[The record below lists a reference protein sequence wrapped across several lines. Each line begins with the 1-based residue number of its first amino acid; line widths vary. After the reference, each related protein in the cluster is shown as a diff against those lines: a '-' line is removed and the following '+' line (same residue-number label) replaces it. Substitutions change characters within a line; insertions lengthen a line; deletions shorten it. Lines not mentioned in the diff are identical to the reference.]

1 MQQHNLKYSHFIANL
16 ILLILIINI
25 SVEVSAKRNSASP
38 KHALCSGSLNN
49 CTGYEYTADD
59 HVNVDDQATWEAK
72 HKQDASP
79 AAAPSPS
86 EDIVLDH
93 KSPNFEKPFENTD
106 TSTNSTGLPSSGY
119 SQVAQ
124 QQDATNAAK
133 QADSRTSGSSGNGD
147 VTVPDRIS
155 PEESVGMEYTKEG
168 IEKQFSNSKQI
179 ASSLNGTLSKSPPG
193 TATAKLVKDAQAY
206 VARMTTLAGEIKECN
221 ESAMGTA
228 KACFESGDPGIQ
240 GGIAALSQLLP
251 MVGMMSMNDT
261 CSAFSKIMTVLN
273 GAMGVF
279 QAQCAFHKNST
290 EKTCQESL
298 AKASKLKNDAKA
310 LSAKAS
316 PLCPTY
322 VVPAQA
328 ADKTACDAVVNT
340 QNRIEEEMNAETDRG
355 TKYTPA
361 YGMKIAAGKEV
372 LIANT
377 GANILQVAGTIMS
390 GQKCDKQTASTT
402 QADICQQYPN
412 VCAQPSPVA
421 VADYCVTN
429 PNDITCICSKNVN
442 DPACSGSRSI
452 DPGGSSSGSVSLGNP
467 SDPNFSLDGN
477 SDLGPGFNPVDTNGL
492 ANGGNGNNTFGGADG
507 NSAGSSGAGSGGT
520 NGGSGYGSRGSGG
533 ATNLGSFGG
542 GSGGG
547 SKGGGAGGLGS
558 GFSSG
563 AASGGGSGGGYGGG
577 TGFNTDIA
585 HEGGAGAGM
594 TGGDGSRKPST
605 EDLLKAFLPG
615 GDKDPKKA
623 GAGTDGLTGAAGLS
637 IFQKVTRGYQR
648 NVKTL
653 IPE

>member
-1 MQQHNLKYSHFIANL
+1 MQQHKLKYSHFIAKL
-16 ILLILIINI
+16 ILLIITTF
-25 SVEVSAKRNSASP
+25 SARTGAVEQVCWLKDD
-38 KHALCSGSLNN
+38 GSNGGCTDKVPDGTYPGITKAEDTARSELTEKNN
-49 CTGYEYTADD
+49 
-59 HVNVDDQATWEAK
+59 
-72 HKQDASP
+72 
-79 AAAPSPS
+79 
-86 EDIVLDH
+86 
-93 KSPNFEKPFENTD
+93 EK
-106 TSTNSTGLPSSGY
+106 L
-119 SQVAQ
+119 
-124 QQDATNAAK
+124 AAK
-133 QADSRTSGSSGNGD
+133 QSTTTPSPTNLTDSGSNPGAAPAAETKVQTSGNEPAPPGGNSGE
-147 VTVPDRIS
+147 TAPDRLS
-155 PEESVGMEYTKEG
+155 PEESLGMEYTPEG
-168 IEKQFSNSKQI
+168 INNQFNNSKQI
-179 ASSLNGTLSKSPPG
+179 VSSLNTTLSKLQPTP
-193 TATAKLVKDAQAY
+193 ATAKFVKDAQAY
-206 VARMTTLAGEIKECN
+206 VARMTTLATEIKECN

-228 KACFESGDPGIQ
+228 SACFESGNSGIQ
-240 GGIAALSQLLP
+240 GGMAALSQLLP

-298 AKASKLKNDAKA
+298 ARASKLKSDAKA

-316 PLCPTY
+316 PLCPTL
-322 VVPAQA
+322 VAPAQA
-328 ADKTACDAVVNT
+328 ADKTACEAVVST

-361 YGMKIAAGKEV
+361 YGMKIAAGKEI

-390 GQKCDKQTASTT
+390 GQKCDKQSAATT

-412 VCAQPSPVA
+412 VCVQPSPVA

-452 DPGGSSSGSVSLGNP
+452 DPGGSSSGSTSLDNP
-467 SDPNFSLDGN
+467 ADPNFSLDGN
-477 SDLGPGFNPVDTNGL
+477 SDLGPGFNPVDPNGL

-507 NSAGSSGAGSGGT
+507 SSTGSSGAGAGGT

-533 ATNLGSFGG
+533 ASNLGSFGS

-547 SKGGGAGGLGS
+547 SKGGGGGGLGS

-563 AASGGGSGGGYGGG
+563 AASGGGSGSGYGGG
-577 TGFNTDIA
+577 SGFNTDIA

-594 TGGDGSRKPST
+594 AGGDGSRKPST

-623 GAGTDGLTGAAGLS
+623 GAGPDGLTGAAGLS

-648 NVKTL
+648 NAKSL